1 MWQCG
6 DTTLAWFGGIL
17 IYINSFSQLGEVVRR
32 TKMLDF
38 LAANRY
44 TGRFPANIEGRTPA

>member
-6 DTTLAWFGGIL
+6 DATLACFGGVL
-17 IYINSFSQLGEVVRR
+17 IYINIVSLLGYVLRR

-38 LAANRY
+38 LAV
-44 TGRFPANIEGRTPA
+44 TG

>member
-6 DTTLAWFGGIL
+6 DMALARFGGVL
-17 IYINSFSQLGEVVRR
+17 ICINITSLLGEVVRR

-38 LAANRY
+38 LAVS
-44 TGRFPANIEGRTPA
+44 G